1 MPLHPFVEKMLE
13 VMRASGWKGTA
24 TAMPAEARQYLAARA
39 AQAGPPPEIG
49 TSTDAAIPTR
59 TGLIKGRVL
68 MPKDWKPTRLV
79 VFYHGGG
86 WVLGSINECEFIARF
101 MIDKTNCAAVLV
113 E

>member
-24 TAMPAEARQYLAARA
+24 TATPAEARQYLAARA
-39 AQAGPPPEIG
+39 AQAGTPPEIG
-49 TSTDAAIPTR
+49 TSTDVDIPTK
-59 TGLIKGRVL
+59 TGPIKARVL
-68 MPKDWKPTRLV
+68 MPKNGKPTSLV

-86 WVLGSINECEFIARF
+86 WVLGSSNECAFIARF